1 MISGWFDAEGQLR
14 FEIELIDELGVP
26 LAVDALLDTGSTE
39 WLVLS
44 NQDIEILGWSKIGR
58 KNLKTVQGEIT
69 VDVYAGKVIFDG
81 LESDIP
87 VVASATLED
96 YLIGIPWLLFR
107 RLVVDRQ
114 GDVLTL
120 GEEETPRN

>member
-14 FEIELIDELGVP
+14 FEIELIDELGEP

-58 KNLKTVQGEIT
+58 KTVKTVQGEIT
-69 VDVYAGKVIFDG
+69 LDVYAGKVIFDG
-81 LESDIP
+81 LELNIP
-87 VVASATLED
+87 VVASGTLED
-96 YLIGIPWLLFR
+96 
-107 RLVVDRQ
+107 
-114 GDVLTL
+114 
-120 GEEETPRN
+120 